1 MNNIYNEIFKTLI
14 KSYYEE
20 NFENKVQEL
29 LSKDNINKTELSS
42 IISSLCGV
50 DVDFSDN
57 YIDDL
62 KKAITSYESNNKIVN
77 KVKHLHHGLYR

>member
-1 MNNIYNEIFKTLI
+1 MNKIYNEIFKTLI
-14 KSYYEE
+14 KAYYEE

-62 KKAITSYESNNKIVN
+62 KQAITSYESNNKIVN
-77 KVKHLHHGLYR
+77 KIKHLQHGMYR